1 MQIRL
6 DPTLKKEAEAVLT
19 EIGLSATEF
28 TRMALRQLVMKKG
41 IPFETRIPNAV
52 TIAAL
57 EEDVSN
63 RPSFS
68 SVDDFLA
75 DLHKETD

>member
-6 DPTLKKEAEAVLT
+6 DPALKSEAEAVLSK
-19 EIGLSATEF
+19 IGLSATEF
-28 TRMALRQLVMKKG
+28 TRMALRQLVMQKG
-41 IPFETRIPNAV
+41 IPFETRIPNAT

-63 RPSFS
+63 RPQFS
-68 SVDDFLA
+68 SVDDYLK
-75 DLHKETD
+75 DLHKETN